1 MARCLVDV
9 DCPGPASAGLF
20 HYKFNHAPKNIW

>member
-1 MARCLVDV
+1 V

-20 HYKFNHAPKNIW
+20 HYKFRHAPQQIW